1 MANKIDYR
9 LDENGL
15 AHLWQ
20 RIKLLVTN
28 KVSNKVDKVD
38 GKGLSTNDYTNA
50 EKTKLAGIESGAQK
64 NVQPDW
70 ALTSGDGAIK
80 NKPTIPTN
88 VSDLTND
95 MKYQSASQVD
105 TKIISM
111 LDTLDLANEN
121 ISTTLDEGQY
131 FISALEQVNGLVRA
145 KKANFAT
152 QFTVNLEAAQ
162 SQGDVVTLQQ
172 LSQSIANAVGKIT
185 SFEYK
190 IVDSLPSTSEGKKG
204 TIYLVAHS
212 GSTNQNSYD
221 EYIFLP
227 AEGSTAARY
236 EKIGT
241 TDIDLTPYAKKT
253 DIPKKVSQLTN
264 DSDFETKTNVGSRIT
279 TAINNL
285 DKTDTAVE
293 GKYVS
298 AVSETNGV
306 ITVTRANF
314 ADAIPAITETQIDNI
329 CTFQLGGDLMAT
341 DMDRVD
347 STGLGILWNKMK
359 QYVQQYVQQ
368 NSSGGVSISSVYPI
382 GSIYM
387 SVNSTDPSTLF
398 GGSWERIQDR
408 FLLASGNSYGAG
420 STGGSAKATLPSHT
434 HTFGSNGYDLWVAK
448 RGKGSTEPGNQISG
462 DAKYYASA
470 KGGSTAN
477 YKWLSSVDSKG
488 VSDVSQAN
496 MPPYLAV
503 YVWQRLS

>member
-1 MANKIDYR
+1 MAYR

-28 KVSNKVDKVD
+28 KISNKVDKVD

-95 MKYQSASQVD
+95 MKYQ
-105 TKIISM
+105 TKGEVETNIIRM
-111 LDTLDLANEN
+111 LDTLDLADGD
-121 ISTTLDEGQY
+121 IPSTIDEGEY
-131 FISALEQVNGLVRA
+131 FISALMQENGLVKA
-145 KKANFAT
+145 KKTQFAT
-152 QFTVNLEAAQ
+152 MFTVNLEAAQ
-162 SQGDVVTLQQ
+162 SQGDVVTLAQ
-172 LSQSIANAVGKIT
+172 LSQSINNAVGKIT

-190 IVDSLPSTSEGKKG
+190 IVDSLPATSEGKKG
-204 TIYLVAHS
+204 VIYLIAHS

-264 DSDFETKTNVGSRIT
+264 DSDFETKANVGSRIT
-279 TAINNL
+279 GAINNL

-306 ITVTRANF
+306 ISVTRANF

-329 CTFQLGGDLMAT
+329 CTF
-341 DMDRVD
+341 
-347 STGLGILWNKMK
+347 
-359 QYVQQYVQQ
+359 
-368 NSSGGVSISSVYPI
+368 
-382 GSIYM
+382 
-387 SVNSTDPSTLF
+387 
-398 GGSWERIQDR
+398 
-408 FLLASGNSYGAG
+408 
-420 STGGSAKATLPSHT
+420 
-434 HTFGSNGYDLWVAK
+434 
-448 RGKGSTEPGNQISG
+448 
-462 DAKYYASA
+462 
-470 KGGSTAN
+470 
-477 YKWLSSVDSKG
+477 
-488 VSDVSQAN
+488 
-496 MPPYLAV
+496 
-503 YVWQRLS
+503 